1 VVAVLHIPWA
11 FSIYNLVEENSPHN
25 IFSTSKKHILYWSHR
40 IEEQIPSRSDGDQ
53 LYVGFQR
60 LSYALTQARRYAKL
74 ATASKIYLTAVPDI
88 PTTQFPSVN
97 LIPLT
102 YDHELAK
109 EWYVLLN
116 GRNYAR
122 LMAAREVTERGDA
135 ERTFHGVMTSDRDI
149 IDHVTTQ
156 LRSALCLDM
165 YAGV

>member
-1 VVAVLHIPWA
+1 MVAVLHIPWA
-11 FSIYNLVEENSPHN
+11 FSIYDLVEENSPHN

-40 IEEQIPSRSDGDQ
+40 IEEQIATRYDGDQ

-60 LSYALTQARRYAKL
+60 LSYALVQARRYAKMAA
-74 ATASKIYLTAVPDI
+74 ATKIYLAAVPDV

-102 YDHELAK
+102 HDHELAK

-116 GRNYAR
+116 GRSYAR
-122 LMAAREVTERGDA
+122 LMAAREVTERGDT
-135 ERTFHGVMTSDRDI
+135 ERRFHGVMTSDRDI

-156 LRSALCLDM
+156 LRRALCLDM
-165 YAGV
+165 CATV